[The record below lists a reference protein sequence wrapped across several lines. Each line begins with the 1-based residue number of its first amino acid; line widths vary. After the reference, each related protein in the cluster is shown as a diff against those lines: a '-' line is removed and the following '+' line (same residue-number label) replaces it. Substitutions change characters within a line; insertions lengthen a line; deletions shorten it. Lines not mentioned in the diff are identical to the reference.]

1 MYDKCMKT
9 IEDIYIKTK
18 DDMKEAVNA
27 LGILPLFSNSIAGFS
42 IEERCDRSVF
52 FSENEGIWEW
62 KGPVIMETKSAYG
75 KFFENKACFISEKFY
90 CDFANYR
97 RDGYDYDARV
107 DEGMANYNEQY
118 LYDLIASHY
127 SILSKAA
134 KAEGGYIKPKKNAMD
149 QWEPRKGFAALIT
162 KLQRLG
168 YITITNFEYE
178 MDKKGNFYGWGI
190 ARYATFE
197 NAFGKKFVNHVY
209 ERTPEQSYQRLK
221 RQLKRILP
229 DVEENE
235 IEYFL
240 QK

>member
-1 MYDKCMKT
+1 MKK
-9 IEDIYIKTK
+9 IDDIYIRTK
-18 DDMKEAVNA
+18 LDMIDAVNE
-27 LGILPLFSNSIAGFS
+27 LGILPLFSNSIPGFS
-42 IEERCDRSVF
+42 IEERCDPKVYF
-52 FSENEGIWEW
+52 QENEGIWEW

-75 KFFENKACFISEKFY
+75 KFFENKACFISPKYY

-134 KAEGGYIKPKKNAMD
+134 KLEGGYVKPKKNSQD
-149 QWEPRKGFAALIT
+149 QWEPRKGFDTQIA

-178 MDKKGNFYGWGI
+178 MDKNGNFYGWGV

-197 NAFGKKFVNHVY
+197 NAFGKRFINHVY
-209 ERTPEQSYQRLK
+209 EKTPEQSYQRLCK
-221 RQLKRILP
+221 HLKKILP
-229 DVEENE
+229 DVQENE